1 MRKIDVDSSSMMR
14 CLTLL
19 KVVMEDP
26 EVFGK
31 RDLQELLGVSKDTV
45 RSYVKILREAG
56 FNLDQ
61 SGYPDYKYYLASME
75 SMSEKGLNVMAEY
88 LTKHQSKRHG
98 LQNYITVNRNGVVS
112 FSPLY
117 AKQVGMQV
125 GMGVGFELMG
135 GNVRLVVGAANDF
148 VVSHKGRHFDRYMV
162 VDVDLVCWLYDFFGV
177 DMGVAMFFRLEVGE
191 GGELVSW

>member
-1 MRKIDVDSSSMMR
+1 MDSSSMMR

-31 RDLQELLGVSKDTV
+31 RDLQELLGVSKDTI
-45 RSYVKILREAG
+45 RGYVKILREAG

-61 SGYPDYKYYLASME
+61 SGYPDYKYYLAGME
-75 SMSEKGLNVMAEY
+75 SMSQKGLNVMAEY

-117 AKQVGMQV
+117 AKEVEMYV
-125 GMGVGFELMG
+125 GMGVGFELSEG
-135 GNVRLVVGAANDF
+135 IVRVVIGAAKDF
-148 VVSHKGRHFDRYMV
+148 VVTHKGRHFDRFTV
-162 VDVDLVCWLYDFFGV
+162 VDVDLVCWLYDFFGM
-177 DMGVAMFFRLEVGE
+177 DMDVAMFFRLEIGAD
-191 GGELVSW
+191 GWLNG